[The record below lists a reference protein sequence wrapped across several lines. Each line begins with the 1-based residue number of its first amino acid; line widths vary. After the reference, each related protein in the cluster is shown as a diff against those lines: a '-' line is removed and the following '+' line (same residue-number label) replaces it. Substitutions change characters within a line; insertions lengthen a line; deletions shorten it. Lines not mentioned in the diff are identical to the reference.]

1 MYFTIYQFFIP
12 DIHVDDINYRE
23 KMIKPMKI
31 NRKRY
36 VAYFSLLELLA
47 HFVYIISVENYIS
60 ILVSL
65 VQNHKIRGN
74 FPI

>member
-36 VAYFSLLELLA
+36 VAYFFTIGVICQLCLPNIGNYALE
-47 HFVYIISVENYIS
+47 
-60 ILVSL
+60 
-65 VQNHKIRGN
+65 
-74 FPI
+74 